1 MIDFTKI
8 KKLTIGGVELKQL
21 FINGIQVWKAG
32 YKNWVKYST
41 EADGVTIYNGG
52 LGYKEGYRIR
62 SGGAETVANNVGTR
76 ALCTGFI
83 PFKNGEIL
91 RISPPFSGINTSN
104 AINFFDSSFTN
115 IGQRTDYGSGY
126 GICTGSGWNK
136 AISTVDGITT
146 LDISGASGAD
156 DVRYV
161 RISYPW
167 NDTSIDAG
175 FQVKSG
181 EDLIITINE
190 EID

>member
-1 MIDFTKI
+1 MIDFSKI
-8 KKLTIGGVELKQL
+8 KKLTIGAVELKQL
-21 FINGIQVWKAG
+21 FINGIQVWKSG

-52 LGYKEGYRIR
+52 LGYKHGYRIR
-62 SGGAETVANNVGTR
+62 SGGVEAAANTVGSR
-76 ALCTGFI
+76 SMCTGFI
-83 PFKNGEIL
+83 PFKKGDIL
-91 RISPPFSGINTSN
+91 LMSPPFSGLNTAN
-104 AINFFDSSFTN
+104 AINFSDGTFTN
-115 IGQRTDYGSGY
+115 IGQRTDNGSGY
-126 GICTGSGWNK
+126 GICAGSGWNK

-190 EID
+190 EIE

>member
-1 MIDFTKI
+1 MDFSKI
-8 KKLTIGGVELKQL
+8 KKLTIGAVELKQL
-21 FINGIQVWKAG
+21 FINGIQVWKSG

-41 EADGVTIYNGG
+41 ESDGVTIYNGG

-62 SGGAETVANNVGTR
+62 SGGVEAAANAVGSR
-76 ALCTGFI
+76 SMCTGFI
-83 PFKNGEIL
+83 PFKKGDIL
-91 RISPPFSGINTSN
+91 LMSPPFSGLNTAN
-104 AINFFDSSFTN
+104 AINFSDGTFTN
-115 IGQRTDYGSGY
+115 IGQRTDSGSGY

-146 LDISGASGAD
+146 LNISGASGAD

-190 EID
+190 EIE